1 MVIVGD
7 RKTAENTNTGG
18 YESKQKRVYGDGQD
32 KGNDR
37 TAGDQDHEARVQREQ
52 LWVVLQKLFALDDAA
67 NEAVQEGSEHED
79 GKLGKPLDEGGKPV
93 GGQREQ
99 RANRLEVLVVEQ
111 ARAHLRHLRC
121 GGGVDLVAR
130 LGRRESDGDGARL
143 LRVGV
148 KLKHARQDA

>member
-7 RKTAENTNTGG
+7 RKTSENTNTGG
-18 YESKQKRVYGDGQD
+18 YESKQKRVYGVGQD

-67 NEAVQEGSEHED
+67 NEAIQEGSEHED
-79 GKLGKPLDEGGKPV
+79 GKIGKPLDEGGKPV

-99 RANRLEVLVVEQ
+99 RANR
-111 ARAHLRHLRC
+111 
-121 GGGVDLVAR
+121 
-130 LGRRESDGDGARL
+130 
-143 LRVGV
+143 
-148 KLKHARQDA
+148 